1 LQTTK
6 TSKALKCQ
14 QCGNEKLIEDDEK
27 GEIFCPKCG
36 LIASSQPALVNNPP
50 YDDKLIDHEPEKLV
64 YKGTVILPTV
74 GRLKKEEVSNAMAL
88 ARMQRKYIYSEERTL
103 RIGMRYIDASSS
115 RLLLPKNVK
124 MEAISIF
131 QKAVEKGLVKGRD
144 IPAMASASLM
154 IACRKF
160 RTIRS
165 SSEIIACES
174 RKRVSGYYRLLVTE
188 LNIKLP
194 FPSPVDF
201 ISKIVNN
208 LDPKPSQDVVRRAI
222 EILNTLREMHTGY
235 GRRPE
240 CLAAA
245 AIYIAAEEMGAQIH
259 QREIAMAAGVVD
271 VSVRNSCRVIR
282 ECLKNVKNR
291 VERNVIIS

>member
-6 TSKALKCQ
+6 ISKTLKCQ
-14 QCGNEKLIEDDEK
+14 QCGNEKLVEDNEK

-50 YDDKLIDHEPEKLV
+50 YDDELIDHEPEKLG

-74 GRLKKEEVSNAMAL
+74 GRLKKEEISNAIEL
-88 ARMQRKYIYSEERTL
+88 ARIQRKYVYSEERTL
-103 RIGMRYIDASSS
+103 RIGMRYIDALSS

-131 QKAVEKGLVKGRD
+131 QKAVEKGIVRGRA
-144 IPAMASASLM
+144 ISAMASAALM
-154 IACRKF
+154 IACREF
-160 RTIRS
+160 GMVRPQ
-165 SSEIIACES
+165 SEIVANES
-174 RKRVSGYYRLLVTE
+174 KKRVSKYYRFLVSE

-194 FPSPVDF
+194 FPSPIDF
-201 ISKIVNN
+201 ISKIINK

-222 EILNTLREMHTGY
+222 EILNILKEKHAWY
-235 GRRPE
+235 GRSPK

-245 AIYIAAEEMGAQIH
+245 AIYIAAEEIGAPIH
-259 QREIAMAAGVVD
+259 QNKLAIAAGIVEA
-271 VSVRNSCRVIR
+271 SIRNSYRIIK
-282 ECLKNVKNR
+282 ELLKTLHVYGNL
-291 VERNVIIS
+291 